1 MMILFNHQEII
12 RKSVEK
18 NEKDFSTQRKSVEE
32 YENEKNTKSTSA
44 S

>member
-18 NEKDFSTQRKSVEE
+18 NEKDFSKQRKSVEE
-32 YENEKNTKSTSA
+32 YEKNTKSTSA

>member
-18 NEKDFSTQRKSVEE
+18 NEKDFSKQRKSV
-32 YENEKNTKSTSA
+32 ENEKNTKSTSA